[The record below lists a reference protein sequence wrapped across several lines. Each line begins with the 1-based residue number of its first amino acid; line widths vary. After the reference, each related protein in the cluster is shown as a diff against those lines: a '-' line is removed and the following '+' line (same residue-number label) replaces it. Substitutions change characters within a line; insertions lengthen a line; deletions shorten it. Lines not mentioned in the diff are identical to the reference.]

1 MQSHAIRVELRDRQI
16 YTINRW
22 EVRGLTQRRPVLLN
36 ALVYLYADIAHVP
49 HSINRWEC
57 GRVGSLSHQR
67 LAKPLPVIKV

>member
-36 ALVYLYADIAHVP
+36 ALVYLYADIAHVAAL
-49 HSINRWEC
+49 H
-57 GRVGSLSHQR
+57 
-67 LAKPLPVIKV
+67 